1 MITVFHVRRQCR
13 FTQKIL
19 SELRNNVIDYC
30 LIMKHMSFTSRPLL
44 VAVRLPTEWK
54 TCREV
59 LQGIMRYAHEHGSWA
74 LQLIDMKTS
83 SRRLLTDRRYTGFI
97 GTCLD
102 RPSLMSKLAKSDM
115 PIILMDQAPLAGAI
129 NCDGRQFGLAAA
141 DFFITRGF
149 RNFAFVGNVNSPDW
163 SEERRIAFA
172 DRLAESGFSC
182 CDYPK
187 LAPSLRRNSEQE
199 ESHLAHW
206 LERLPRPTGLFVVND
221 ARGLQVLN
229 ACHASG
235 ISVPQDVA
243 VLSCDNDEVIC
254 ESSSPP
260 LSSFQ
265 MTTVEAGYEAARALD
280 DIMRNGPCNE
290 PVIIRYGL
298 QNLVER
304 SSTIP
309 LRNSDIW
316 VDRAMTFIRLNFSQK
331 FTVQRLAKE
340 LNISRRSLEM
350 RFRRATG
357 RTLHDELVR
366 ARAMAA
372 LALLRTSKRS
382 VEDIAQTCGFA
393 SASHLGTAC
402 KTIFGHCPSTL
413 RTIELPQKALFSCS
427 S

>member
-1 MITVFHVRRQCR
+1 MRKNMV
-13 FTQKIL
+13 
-19 SELRNNVIDYC
+19 DYYRA
-30 LIMKHMSFTSRPLL
+30 MKKTSFTSRPLL
-44 VAVRLPTEWK
+44 VAIRLPTEWK

-59 LQGIMRYAHEHGSWA
+59 LQGVMRYAQEHGSWA
-74 LQLIDMKTS
+74 IQLIDMNTS
-83 SRRLLTDRRYTGFI
+83 SRRLLSDSRYTGFI
-97 GTCLD
+97 GTCQD
-102 RPSLMSKLAKSDM
+102 RPSLMGKLAQCDI
-115 PIILMDQAPLAGAI
+115 PVILMDQAPLAGAI
-129 NCDGRQFGLAAA
+129 NCDGRPFGRAAA
-141 DFFITRGF
+141 DFFIARGF
-149 RNFAFVGNVNSPDW
+149 RNFAFVGDVNSPDW

-172 DRLAESGFSC
+172 SRLAESGFSC

-187 LAPSLRRNSEQE
+187 LPSTLRMNSELEQT
-199 ESHLAHW
+199 HLVRW
-206 LERLPRPTGLFVVND
+206 LARLPRPTGLFVAND

-229 ACHASG
+229 ACHACG

-309 LRNSDIW
+309 VRNSDIL
-316 VDRAMTFIRLNFSQK
+316 VERAMTFIRLNFSQK

-402 KTIFGHCPSTL
+402 KTLFGHCPSTL

>member
-1 MITVFHVRRQCR
+1 MITVLHVRQQCR

-30 LIMKHMSFTSRPLL
+30 IIMKHMSFTSRPPL

-59 LQGIMRYAHEHGSWA
+59 LQGVMRYAHEHGSWA
-74 LQLIDMKTS
+74 LQLIDMNTS
-83 SRRLLTDRRYTGFI
+83 SRRLLADRRYTGFI

-102 RPSLMSKLAKSDM
+102 RPSLMDKLAQSGM
-115 PIILMDQAPLAGAI
+115 PVILMDETPLTGAI
-129 NCDGRQFGLAAA
+129 SCDGRQFGIVAA
-141 DFFITRGF
+141 DFFIARGF
-149 RNFAFVGNVNSPDW
+149 RNFAFVGNVNSPEW

-182 CDYPK
+182 CEYPK
-187 LAPSLRRNSEQE
+187 LPSSLRRDSEQE
-199 ESHLAHW
+199 ESYLVSW

-229 ACHASG
+229 ACHVAG

-243 VLSCDNDEVIC
+243 VLSCDNDEIIC
-254 ESSSPP
+254 ESSLPP

-265 MTTVEAGYEAARALD
+265 MTTVAAGYEAARALD
-280 DIMRNGPCNE
+280 DIIRNGPRNE

-304 SSTIP
+304 SSTI
-309 LRNSDIW
+309 LIRNSDIL
-316 VDRAMTFIRLNFSQK
+316 VERAMTFIRLNFSQK
-331 FTVQRLAKE
+331 VTVQRLAKE
-340 LNISRRSLEM
+340 MNISRRSLEM

-357 RTLHDELVR
+357 RTLHDELMRVR
-366 ARAMAA
+366 AMSA
-372 LALLRTSKRS
+372 LTLLRTSKRS
-382 VEDIAQTCGFA
+382 VEDIAQTCGFS

-402 KTIFGHCPSTL
+402 KSMFGHCPSTL
-413 RTIELPQKALFSCS
+413 RTIELPKKALISFSS
-427 S
+427 

>member
-1 MITVFHVRRQCR
+1 MITILHVLRQCR
-13 FTQKIL
+13 FTQKTL
-19 SELRNNVIDYC
+19 SEMRKNMVDYYQT
-30 LIMKHMSFTSRPLL
+30 MKKTSFTSRPLL
-44 VAVRLPTEWK
+44 VAIRLPTELK

-59 LQGIMRYAHEHGSWA
+59 LQGVMRYAHEHGSWVI
-74 LQLIDMKTS
+74 QIIDMNTS
-83 SRRLLTDRRYTGFI
+83 SRRLLADRRYTGFI
-97 GTCLD
+97 GTCQD
-102 RPSLMSKLAKSDM
+102 RPSLRGKLAQCDM
-115 PIILMDQAPLAGAI
+115 PVILMDQAPLAGAI
-129 NCDGRQFGLAAA
+129 NCDGRPIGRAAA
-141 DFFITRGF
+141 DFFIARGF
-149 RNFAFVGNVNSPDW
+149 RNFAFVGDVNSPDW

-172 DRLAESGFSC
+172 GCLAESGFSC

-187 LAPSLRRNSEQE
+187 LPSKLRMNSELEQA
-199 ESHLAHW
+199 HLARW
-206 LERLPRPTGLFVVND
+206 LARLPRTTGLFVAND

-229 ACHASG
+229 ACHACG

-265 MTTVEAGYEAARALD
+265 MTSVDAGYEAARALD
-280 DIMRNGPCNE
+280 DIMRNWPRKE

-309 LRNSDIW
+309 VRNSDIL
-316 VDRAMTFIRLNFSQK
+316 VERAITFIRLNHSQK

-340 LNISRRSLEM
+340 LNISRRSIEM

-366 ARAMAA
+366 TRAMAA

-382 VEDIAQTCGFA
+382 VEDIAQTCGFS
-393 SASHLGTAC
+393 SASHLGMAC
-402 KTIFGHCPSTL
+402 KATFGHCPSTL
-413 RTIELPQKALFSCS
+413 RTTELPQDVLFPRPS
-427 S
+427 